1 MWTTRSDRGS
11 RIHLVRMLVTLA
23 LVLPACASHGAP
35 ATGSQ
40 TSKVTELHSVSELQE
55 RFNED
60 SGRVRLILLIS
71 PT

>member
-1 MWTTRSDRGS
+1 
-11 RIHLVRMLVTLA
+11 MLVTLA